1 MIRRAVNNK
10 DKQVKAAKILEAAK
24 EVFFEKGYYGTRIE
38 TIAER
43 AGVGTGTIY
52 LYFNSKIE
60 LYKAIQNEGLDILV
74 SMVEETISWPGM
86 TALAKMSAIAS
97 TYFRFYDE
105 YREYFDIIAV
115 LCATPAELKET
126 ETEISHVIDGKTY
139 QLLKL
144 IEGVVKE
151 GVQNGEIVPIDTWKA
166 TNVYWGIMDGLI
178 LMSER
183 HNMQNVVGV
192 EIEEL
197 VKVAFEMTFYG
208 IARSDRISE

>member
-1 MIRRAVNNK
+1 MVIFAFIYAISGIPHLIPEIGSVS
-10 DKQVKAAKILEAAK
+10 E
-24 EVFFEKGYYGTRIE
+24 GSP
-38 TIAER
+38 AER
-43 AGVGTGTIY
+43 AGLMTGDKIISIQGNSIGDWEDLSRLIEELGEQPLALQVERDGAHVAISVTPHVTEVKNIFGEPVKRAVIGITASGKIGIKKENPLFAVYYSVVQTWNLSKLFLVTI
-52 LYFNSKIE
+52 
-60 LYKAIQNEGLDILV
+60 G
-74 SMVEETISWPGM
+74 
-86 TALAKMSAIAS
+86 
-97 TYFRFYDE
+97 
-105 YREYFDIIAV
+105 
-115 LCATPAELKET
+115 
-126 ETEISHVIDGKTY
+126 
-139 QLLKL
+139 KL